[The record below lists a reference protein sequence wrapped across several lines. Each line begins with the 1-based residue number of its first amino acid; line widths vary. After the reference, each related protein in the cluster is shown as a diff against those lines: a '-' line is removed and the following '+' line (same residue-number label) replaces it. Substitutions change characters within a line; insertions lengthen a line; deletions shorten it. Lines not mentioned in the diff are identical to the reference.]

1 MIYKRTTL
9 GVPQP
14 IKRSK
19 LPAALL
25 VQRAFMIMAVIL
37 SFFGSLASLG
47 NGLIILLD
55 LSILWLTLIV
65 NPIVSHEPFKY
76 HKNKPEKPCLNFRP
90 AQTLKKNDA
99 RGCLLV
105 LVYQ

>member
-1 MIYKRTTL
+1 
-9 GVPQP
+9 
-14 IKRSK
+14 
-19 LPAALL
+19 
-25 VQRAFMIMAVIL
+25 MIMAVIL

-47 NGLIILLD
+47 TGLIILLD
-55 LSILWLTLIV
+55 LNFLRLTSIV
-65 NPIVSHEPFKY
+65 NPIISHEVHEPFK
-76 HKNKPEKPCLNFRP
+76 HHINKPEKPCLNFRP

>member
-1 MIYKRTTL
+1 MIFKRITP

-14 IKRSK
+14 IKLSK

-55 LSILWLTLIV
+55 L
-65 NPIVSHEPFKY
+65 
-76 HKNKPEKPCLNFRP
+76 NF
-90 AQTLKKNDA
+90 L
-99 RGCLLV
+99 
-105 LVYQ
+105 

>member
-1 MIYKRTTL
+1 
-9 GVPQP
+9 
-14 IKRSK
+14 
-19 LPAALL
+19 
-25 VQRAFMIMAVIL
+25 MIMAVIL

-55 LSILWLTLIV
+55 LDFLWLSLIV
-65 NPIVSHEPFKY
+65 NSIMSHEPFKY
-76 HKNKPEKPCLNFRP
+76 HINKPAKPCLNFRP

-105 LVYQ
+105 LVYQQLHYCH

>member
-37 SFFGSLASLG
+37 SFLGSLASLG
-47 NGLIILLD
+47 NGLINNFTRSQFLIL
-55 LSILWLTLIV
+55 IA
-65 NPIVSHEPFKY
+65 NPIV
-76 HKNKPEKPCLNFRP
+76 
-90 AQTLKKNDA
+90 
-99 RGCLLV
+99 
-105 LVYQ
+105 